1 MSRMLAPLYH
11 LNVFHFMGK
20 PDMDVLE
27 NYEKEGGFKAL
38 KKVLG
43 QSEWTPEKVID
54 EVKAS
59 GLGGRGGAGFPT
71 GM

>member
-43 QSEWTPEKVID
+43 QSEWTP
-54 EVKAS
+54 
-59 GLGGRGGAGFPT
+59 
-71 GM
+71 